1 MSTGK
6 ANMTTQTDKT
16 AILNLIQ
23 FVRKFSLYLRKNPAT
38 SFILAFEALLL
49 VAAVEMIDGNIAGA
63 NAVGVYAFVA
73 LVIGV
78 ALHAISVIKGSKEG
92 QTSP

>member
-1 MSTGK
+1 
-6 ANMTTQTDKT
+6 
-16 AILNLIQ
+16 
-23 FVRKFSLYLRKNPAT
+23 
-38 SFILAFEALLL
+38 
-49 VAAVEMIDGNIAGA
+49 VEPIDGNLDGA

>member
-73 LVIGV
+73 LVMGV

-92 QTSP
+92 KTSP

>member
-1 MSTGK
+1 MSIGK
-6 ANMTTQTDKT
+6 LKMATKT
-16 AILNLIQ
+16 NVATALNLNQIPSKISQ
-23 FVRKFSLYLRKNPAT
+23 YLRKNPAT
-38 SFILAFEALLL
+38 AFILAFEALLI
-49 VAAVEMIDGNIAGA
+49 AAVVELIEGNVGGA

-92 QTSP
+92 KISL